1 MSEMTKPSTEN
12 PTPPGTPADTDRWF
26 AVMYDEL
33 RRLAMRELRR
43 APAAAPSPT
52 TLVHE
57 LYANLAGR
65 PNLDFPD
72 RSRFMGY
79 AGRAMRGLIVDIAR
93 EQGTLKRGAGIDFTH
108 LTGGLREK
116 DMSDV
121 ELSRLSDAINEL
133 ATLEPALA
141 EVVDLKFFCGF
152 SFEEIAEMRELST
165 RTVRRQWEKA
175 RLMLFQEIGSPPD
188 ADPASI

>member
-1 MSEMTKPSTEN
+1 MNSTTSGA
-12 PTPPGTPADTDRWF
+12 PDTDRWF

-33 RRLAMRELRR
+33 RRLAARELRR
-43 APAAAPSPT
+43 VPSAAPSPT

-65 PNLDFPD
+65 SNLDFPD
-72 RSRFMGY
+72 RARFMGF
-79 AGRAMRGLIVDIAR
+79 AGRAMRGLIIDMAR
-93 EQGTLKRGAGIDFTH
+93 EQGTLKRGAGIDITH
-108 LTGGLREK
+108 LTAGQPER
-116 DMSDV
+116 DMSDA
-121 ELSRLSDAINEL
+121 ELTRLSDAINEL

-152 SFEEIAEMRELST
+152 SFEEIAQMRDLSA

-175 RLMLFQEIGSPPD
+175 RLMLFREIGPVDHFS
-188 ADPASI
+188 SSGTR